1 MAPTYISR
9 RLSYHIDN
17 KQLVIDEAGL
27 LDVSAPK
34 IILGEPGMGKTRL
47 ISSLAAKLGVKA
59 VSASRFMRQSAV
71 LQGIQSGKPLLI
83 DSVDE
88 AIASDE
94 CAAVDEIL
102 SKLENL
108 DNPDFILAC
117 RAREWPDYALVK
129 LGEVYSEQAVV
140 FHLEPLNRAEAE
152 GLLAE
157 VLDVSQVGEVLNRM
171 DVDCISELYHN
182 PLTLEMMGKVAR
194 TDAHL
199 PSSRSALFER
209 VCGLLWAE
217 HNEGR
222 AADALRHLTT
232 EQALDTAG
240 ALMAGLLLAGKEAI
254 GLARPALVADSDIG
268 LAHLSALIDP
278 VAAGAIVRCK
288 LFNSEGLY
296 RAKPIHRVIAEFL
309 GARWLSR
316 QADNPRKQRRLLA
329 QFQGSGRVPASFRG
343 LHAWLTVHR
352 DELAEDVITADPL
365 GVMQYADTTKL
376 TNAQLKYLLKSL
388 QAIAQADPYFR
399 DHDWKGLSAKSLMIE
414 AMLSEVDAAI
424 RSRDNVHLSSLLI
437 ESIRGTLL
445 ARSLQ
450 QTLCDVMLNAE
461 RTMHER
467 YASALALKPLY
478 KCDEWEDL
486 IAALLLQ
493 IRRNSAE
500 LAYLIIEML
509 GFTINSE
516 LLVETT
522 LARLGVSFC
531 ELPRSPQPQGHRLG
545 EYSSLS
551 DQLSTSELA
560 PVLALLANRID
571 LVDARD
577 FTATFEI
584 HELVASLVTRAI
596 AERVV
601 TRSNPSVLWEWLG
614 MLSHADRNGLAMM
627 SLLRLLASDNQL
639 RRAVQ
644 HHALFGDARRYIFLY
659 QATILQEHLI
669 ELTADDHLHFM
680 EYLATFSNQDGG
692 MREDWQG
699 LVDSAAYSC
708 GIDQELRSASL
719 KFEAGCSQLADFIE
733 RRIDSIAQSAASS
746 REREELAISCERR
759 KTLQERRSLR
769 CYYRQHKNEL
779 RAGELPFIELPAK
792 HYLGSLRLFHTALPA
807 LERLKLWCGKALTR
821 DALIGFEAVLQ
832 RTDLPSAADVAKA
845 LAQNRHYLF
854 NLPIF
859 AALLCRLRR
868 QVGFT
873 DLSHDLLKTGLLLC
887 YQQGRMPNDPDRY
900 NLSLELEKI
909 VLSTEYDREAFA
921 RLWIEPALQVDQSVI
936 PGITRLVTIESWRS
950 TTIVLAAE
958 WLARAG
964 SLNAEVEKQLFLFL
978 LDSGESNRLLQIA
991 NARLYG
997 RGSDPK
1003 IDSKWLA
1010 LKVLID
1016 FEDAQAQ
1023 FADRLS
1029 APEFIW
1035 KLRDVFTLERNRRL
1049 VEHSAGQA
1057 EWIVSQFRRF
1067 WPILPSDGR
1076 VRHQDDADEA
1086 SRFIILLIE
1095 RLSAETTDDAC
1106 WAISRLVSEPSDSYS
1121 ELLKHAQVSQ
1131 RQKNTEEMFRP
1142 IEPEQLKL
1150 LLSGER
1156 PCNAEDLKTLIVEEL
1171 AVVQNILQGDEL
1183 DPVRMFWNDSEEPRE
1198 ENRCR
1203 DDLAGMLRSRLE
1215 RYEVSMMSEVDM
1227 PENKRVDLA
1236 FRCGTIQLPL
1246 EVKGQW
1252 HSKVWHAASSQ
1263 LDRQYLIDWRSDQ
1276 RGIFCVLWFGTR
1288 VSQNSLPCSPPKG
1301 VETPTSAEEMRNA
1314 LIELIPQERRSL
1326 IHVVVMDLTR
1336 SNRRQGI
1343 CLAQPLDMP

>member
-9 RLSYHIDN
+9 RLSYHTDQ
-17 KQLVIDEAGL
+17 KKLVIDEAGL
-27 LDVSAPK
+27 LGVNAPK
-34 IILGEPGMGKTRL
+34 IILGEPGMGKTKL

-59 VSASRFMRQSAV
+59 VSASRFMRQSAT
-71 LQGIQSGKPLLI
+71 LQRIQPGKPLLI

-102 SKLENL
+102 SKLESL
-108 DNPDFILAC
+108 GNPDFILAC

-129 LGEVYSEQAVV
+129 LGEVYPEQAVV
-140 FHLEPLNRAEAE
+140 FHLEPLNRDEAE

-157 VLDVSQVGEVLNRM
+157 ILDISLVREVLNRM

-182 PLTLEMMGKVAR
+182 PLTLEMMGKVAK

-254 GLARPALVADSDIG
+254 GLARPASVADSDIG
-268 LAHLSALIDP
+268 LAHLSSLVDQI
-278 VAAGAIVRCK
+278 AAEAIVRCK
-288 LFNSEGLY
+288 LFNSEGLH

-309 GARWLSR
+309 GARWLSQ

-343 LHAWLTVHR
+343 LHAWLAVHR

-365 GVMQYADTTKL
+365 GVMQYADLTKF
-376 TNAQLKYLLKSL
+376 TNSQLKYLFKSL
-388 QAIAQADPYFR
+388 QAIAQADPQFR
-399 DHDWKGLSAKSLMIE
+399 DHVWKGLSVKGLMVE
-414 AMLSEVDAAI
+414 ALMSEVGAVI
-424 RSRDNVHLSSLLI
+424 WSRNNVHLSSLLI

-450 QTLCDVMLNAE
+450 QTLYDVMLSTE
-461 RTMHER
+461 HTLRER
-467 YASALALKPLY
+467 YASALALRELY
-478 KCDEWEDL
+478 ARGEWDDL

-493 IRRNSAE
+493 ARKNSAE

-509 GFTINSE
+509 SFTVNSE

-522 LARLGVSFC
+522 LARMGVIFC
-531 ELPRSPQPQGHRLG
+531 ELPQLPQPQGHRLG

-551 DQLSTSELA
+551 DLLSTSQLA
-560 PVLALLANRID
+560 PVLTLLADRIH

-577 FTATFEI
+577 FNATFEI
-584 HELVASLVTRAI
+584 HELVTSLMARAI
-596 AERVV
+596 GERVV
-601 TRSNPSVLWEWLG
+601 SRSNPSVLWEWLG
-614 MLSHADRNGLAMM
+614 MLSHAHRNGGAMV

-639 RRAVQ
+639 RHAVQ
-644 HHALFGDARRYIFLY
+644 HHALFGDAREYIFLH
-659 QATILQEHLI
+659 QTTILQERLV

-680 EYLATFSNQDGG
+680 EYLATFSNQDRNR
-692 MREDWQG
+692 REDWKS
-699 LVDSAAYSC
+699 LVESAAYTC
-708 GIDQELRSASL
+708 GISQALRSASL
-719 KFEAGCSQLADFIE
+719 KFEAGCSELANFIE
-733 RRIDSIAQSAASS
+733 QKIESIAQSAANA
-746 REREELAISCERR
+746 RERDALDKLYERR
-759 KTLQERRSLR
+759 KNHQEKRSLR
-769 CYYRQHKNEL
+769 CHHRKHKDQL

-792 HYLGSLRLFHTALPA
+792 HYLGPLRLFHAAAPA
-807 LERLKLWCGKALTR
+807 FERLNLFYGKALAR
-821 DALIGFEAVLQ
+821 DVLIGFEALLQ
-832 RTDLPSAADVAKA
+832 RTDLPSSGDVAKA
-845 LAQNRHYLF
+845 LAYNRHSLF
-854 NLPIF
+854 NSPIF
-859 AALLCRLRR
+859 AALLCRLRQ
-868 QVGFT
+868 QVGFI

-887 YQQGRMPNDPDRY
+887 YQQGRMTKDPDQY
-900 NLSLELEKI
+900 NLSQELEKI
-909 VLSTEYDREAFA
+909 VLSTESDREAFA
-921 RLWIEPALQVDQSVI
+921 RLWIEPALQTAQGVV
-936 PGITRLVTIESWRS
+936 PGITRLATVESWRS
-950 TTIVLAAE
+950 TTILLATE

-964 SLNAEVEKQLFLFL
+964 SLNEEIEKQLFLFL

-997 RGSDPK
+997 RGSDPD
-1003 IDSKWLA
+1003 IDSIWLA

-1016 FEDAQAQ
+1016 FEDAKAQ

-1035 KLRDVFTLERNRRL
+1035 KLRDVFTLEHNRRL
-1049 VEHSAGQA
+1049 VEHSAEQA
-1057 EWIVSQFRRF
+1057 EWIVSQFRRL
-1067 WPILPSDGR
+1067 WPRLPPDGT
-1076 VRHQDDADEA
+1076 VLQQDGAGEA
-1086 SRFIILLIE
+1086 SRFITLLIE
-1095 RLSAETTDDAC
+1095 RLSAETTGDAC
-1106 WAISRLVSEPSDSYS
+1106 WAISRLASEPCDSYS

-1131 RQKNTEEMFRP
+1131 RQKHTEEMFRP

-1150 LLSGER
+1150 LLSSER

-1171 AVVQNILQGDEL
+1171 AVVQSILQGDEL

-1246 EVKGQW
+1246 EIKGQW
-1252 HSKVWHAASSQ
+1252 HSKVWHAASNQ

-1288 VSQNSLPCSPPKG
+1288 VLKNGLPCSPPRG
-1301 VETPTSAEEMRNA
+1301 VQTPTSAEEMRNA

-1326 IHVVVMDLTR
+1326 IHVVVLDLTR
-1336 SNRRQGI
+1336 SNRR
-1343 CLAQPLDMP
+1343 